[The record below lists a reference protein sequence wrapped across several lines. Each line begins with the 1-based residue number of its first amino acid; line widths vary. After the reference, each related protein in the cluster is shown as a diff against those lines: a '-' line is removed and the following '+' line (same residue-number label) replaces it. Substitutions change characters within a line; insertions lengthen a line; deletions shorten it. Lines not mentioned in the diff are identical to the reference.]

1 MAHKNK
7 YKEIESMKNNLQVLG
22 NNKQV
27 TITSVELVDLIN
39 QFRLEEDKDNYKPK
53 QHKTLM
59 RDIRNELEVLN
70 GLGINGYNFV
80 LVEYVDKKGETRPC
94 YSLNRDGALQ
104 MLNKESAYVRHK
116 TIEYIHI
123 LEQALVE
130 TQMDSYMIV
139 DPVKRAE
146 RWIEEEKERQRL
158 AQENKYLAQD
168 NKHKEEVIQGIT
180 ETLDKPTLRSRI
192 NQIVKYGAKSGYQG
206 RYRLLYS
213 EFEKTHRMNLK
224 LRLAKAIDNGTL
236 KKSANRMDLICD
248 HLDMTQELYEAAIRV
263 FEGDFYKLGLD
274 IVEYVKRGQQEY
286 LSLECK

>member
-7 YKEIESMKNNLQVLG
+7 YKEIESVKNNLQVLG

-39 QFRLEEDKDNYKPK
+39 QFRIEEDKDNYKPK
-53 QHKTLM
+53 RHDVLL
-59 RDIRNELEVLN
+59 RDIRNEIGALN
-70 GLGINGYNFV
+70 NVGINVHNFV
-80 LVEYVDKKGETRPC
+80 AVEYVDKKGESRPC
-94 YSLNRDGALQ
+94 FVLNRDGALQ

-158 AQENKYLAQD
+158 EQENKYLVQD

-236 KKSANRMDLICD
+236 KKSSNRMDLICD
-248 HLDMTQELYEAAIRV
+248 HLDMTQELYEVAIRV

>member
-1 MAHKNK
+1 MSDELIK
-7 YKEIESMKNNLQVLG
+7 
-22 NNKQV
+22 V
-27 TITSVELVDLIN
+27 TTNERGQKLVSAREL
-39 QFRLEEDKDNYKPK
+39 
-53 QHKTLM
+53 H
-59 RDIRNELEVLN
+59 EVLE
-70 GLGINGYNFV
+70 ISTQFTIWIKRMIGYGFEENIDYTLVIQKRLTNNPKNPYTEETDYV
-80 LVEYVDKKGETRPC
+80 LTLDMGKHIAMIQRSDIGMK
-94 YSLNRDGALQ
+94 
-104 MLNKESAYVRHK
+104 VRNYF
-116 TIEYIHI
+116 IECEKQLSIQ
-123 LEQALVE
+123 L
-130 TQMDSYMIV
+130 QMDSYMIV

-158 AQENKYLAQD
+158 EQENKYLVQD

>member
-7 YKEIESMKNNLQVLG
+7 YKEIESVKNNLQVLG

-39 QFRLEEDKDNYKPK
+39 QFRIEEDKDNYKPK
-53 QHKTLM
+53 RHDVLL
-59 RDIRNELEVLN
+59 RDIRNEIGVLKGM
-70 GLGINGYNFV
+70 GLAVHNFV
-80 LVEYVDKKGETRPC
+80 EGSYLDKQNQERPC

-158 AQENKYLAQD
+158 AQENKYLVQD

>member
-7 YKEIESMKNNLQVLG
+7 YKEIESVKNNLQVLG

-39 QFRLEEDKDNYKPK
+39 QFRIEEDKDNYKPK
-53 QHKTLM
+53 QHNTLL
-59 RDIRNELEVLN
+59 RDIRNEIEVLK
-70 GLGINGYNFV
+70 GMGVGVYNFV
-80 LVEYVDKKGETRPC
+80 QSTYTNSQNKQQPC
-94 YSLNRDGALQ
+94 FVLNRDGALQ

-158 AQENKYLAQD
+158 EQENKYLVQD

-213 EFEKTHRMNLK
+213 EFEKTHHMNLK

-248 HLDMTQELYEAAIRV
+248 HLDMTQELYEVAIRV